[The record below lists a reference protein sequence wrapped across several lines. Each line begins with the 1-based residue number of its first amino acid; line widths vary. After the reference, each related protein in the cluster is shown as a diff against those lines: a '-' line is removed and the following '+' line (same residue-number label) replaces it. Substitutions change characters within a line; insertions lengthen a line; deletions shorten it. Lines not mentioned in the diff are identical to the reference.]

1 MRYNQSL
8 RDTIEG
14 YKQVS
19 MSYKARLSD
28 LDRDDERSLTQ
39 QIVDAFTE
47 AIAEGELG
55 PGDRL
60 PPTRAVAEIAGV
72 NHLTAARAYRRL
84 AELGLVAGRVG
95 SGTYV
100 RQTAPIA
107 QEPGEGDSEAS
118 ADTSWQHYALPE
130 VSESPGDRAVRDMFR
145 HATSPDVLPLSVGYP
160 ADSLYP
166 FEELSELT
174 AAVLAEDGAR
184 ALQYIDIEG
193 PDELREQYAALMRR
207 RGVAEEPDAII
218 CTTGARQA
226 LTLVARAILR
236 PGDIVA
242 CESPSFFGVIE
253 AIWGPGAR
261 ILPVPTDD
269 DGLDTEALEAL
280 LRRHEIKLLAL
291 QPRLHNPTGRDL
303 SPERRAHLIELAR
316 RHGFFIVED
325 GVYGDLR
332 FEGEDLRPLR
342 AEAPDHVVYV
352 DSLTKTVGG
361 GLRLGWV
368 AASGPVLSAVA
379 REKRGDDIHSATLPQ
394 LVGAR
399 FLAAGNYERHIAD
412 TAIPFYRER
421 RDAMIEA
428 VERELAPVA
437 SYVHPLGGGH
447 LWVTLHE
454 PLDERAL
461 IDEAQR
467 QGVTFVPGV
476 AMVPER
482 PRRTHMRLS
491 YGYLEPSELREAVR
505 RLGVA
510 IRALRREDRP
520 ARGVLP
526 VA

>member
-1 MRYNQSL
+1 MPKRHH
-8 RDTIEG
+8 G
-14 YKQVS
+14 
-19 MSYKARLSD
+19 AG
-28 LDRDDERSLTQ
+28 
-39 QIVDAFTE
+39 
-47 AIAEGELG
+47 GELE

-60 PPTRAVAEIAGV
+60 PPTREVAEIAGV

-84 AELGLVAGRVG
+84 ADLGLVTGRVG

-107 QEPGEGDSEAS
+107 REPNAEDSKAA

-145 HATSPDVLPLSVGYP
+145 DAMSADVLPLSVGYP

-166 FEELSELT
+166 AEALSELT
-174 AAVLAEDGAR
+174 ETVLAEEGAR
-184 ALQYIDIEG
+184 AFQYIDIEG
-193 PDELREQYAALMRR
+193 PDELREQYAALMSR
-207 RGVAEEPDAII
+207 RGVAEEPDSII

-226 LTLVARAILR
+226 LTLTARAILR
-236 PGDIVA
+236 PGDVVA

-261 ILPVPTDD
+261 ILPVPVGE

-291 QPRLHNPTGRDL
+291 QPRIHNPTGRDL
-303 SPERRAHLIELAR
+303 VPERRAHLLDLAR

-332 FEGEDLRPLR
+332 FEGEELRPLR
-342 AEAPDHVVYV
+342 AEAPEHVVYV
-352 DSLTKTVGG
+352 DSVTKTVGG

-368 AASGPVLSAVA
+368 AASGPVLRAVA

-394 LVGAR
+394 LVGAK
-399 FLAAGNYERHIAD
+399 FFAAGHYERHIAD

-421 RDAMIEA
+421 RDAMMEA
-428 VERELAPVA
+428 VDRELGPVA
-437 SYVHPLGGGH
+437 SYSYPLGGGH
-447 LWVTLHE
+447 LWVTLNE

-461 IDEAQR
+461 ADEAQR
-467 QGVTFVPGV
+467 QGVTFVPGA
-476 AMVPER
+476 AMLPER
-482 PRRTHMRLS
+482 PRQTHMRLS
-491 YGYLEPSELREAVR
+491 FGYLDPPEIREAVR

-510 IRALRREDRP
+510 IRAIRRGGRR
-520 ARGVLP
+520 AAGALP